1 MIPAGTAT
9 PTTTPMTPPS
19 SDSVVASVRNCRT
32 MSRRKA
38 PTALRT
44 PISRVRSVT
53 ETSMMFITPTPPIR
67 SEMKA
72 MKIIA
77 PVMPSVMPWKLSII
91 LSGVRM

>member
-1 MIPAGTAT
+1 
-9 PTTTPMTPPS
+9 
-19 SDSVVASVRNCRT
+19 

-67 SEMKA
+67 SEMNA
-72 MKIIA
+72 MKTMA
-77 PVMPSVMPWKLSII
+77 PVIPLVIPWKLSII